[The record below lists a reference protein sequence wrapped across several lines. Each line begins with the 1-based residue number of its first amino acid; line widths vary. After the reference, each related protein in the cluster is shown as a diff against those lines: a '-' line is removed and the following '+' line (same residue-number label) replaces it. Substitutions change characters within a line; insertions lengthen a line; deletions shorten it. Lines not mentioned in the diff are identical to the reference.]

1 MCWAMTSYGRSGKNT
16 EYETEQSSM
25 IEWVMLLLAILSLS
39 GRDSMTIKEMAGTH
53 PEHTKTIFAEE
64 CWLKYYNQVLLDRG
78 LITAQE
84 HHQMIHQINARTARH
99 LS

>member
-1 MCWAMTSYGRSGKNT
+1 
-16 EYETEQSSM
+16 
-25 IEWVMLLLAILSLS
+25 
-39 GRDSMTIKEMAGTH
+39 MTIKEMAGTH

-64 CWLKYYNQVLLDRG
+64 YWLKYYNQVLLDRG

>member
-1 MCWAMTSYGRSGKNT
+1 
-16 EYETEQSSM
+16 
-25 IEWVMLLLAILSLS
+25 
-39 GRDSMTIKEMAGTH
+39 MTIKEIAGTH

-78 LITAQE
+78 LITAQA
-84 HHQMIHQINARTARH
+84 HQQMIHQINARTARH